1 MRCDNTEPTDFARQH
16 PAVRRDWGILVSFG
30 SSHDAKEQVRQAID
44 IADLIG
50 EYVQLRRQGSGYVA
64 LCPWHDDARPS
75 LQVNPTR
82 QSWKCWVCDI
92 GGDIFSWTMK
102 QEGVEFPE
110 ALRMLADRA
119 GITITR
125 TSGQPTAA
133 GEAVEDERRALFQ
146 TMAWAEEQYHEFLV
160 RADEAEVARRYLR
173 ERGITDDSV
182 HRFHLGFA
190 PDRRD
195 WLSGLARQA
204 GVSIERLEKVGV
216 IGRSQERGD
225 RFERFRGRVLFSIR
239 DAQGRPVGMGGR
251 LLPELNLSSPAK
263 YVNSP
268 ETPLFSKSNLVYGL
282 DVARQGIQR
291 TKMVLVTEGYT
302 DCIAAHQAGFDNTVA
317 VLGTALGERHTKL
330 LRRVA
335 DHVVLILDGDDAG
348 QRRSNE
354 VLELFLA
361 EQLDLRIATLPE
373 GLDPSDFLQQRG
385 ADAFREF
392 VERAPDALD
401 FKFQTAF
408 STVGAGGSVHQTTEA
423 VEDILRSLANAG
435 TSTAASSTAAAVKE
449 DQILYRLGRRAGVSE
464 DRLRAR
470 LADLRKS
477 TRRSTPHVPDS
488 GMTTVPPTLNLWES
502 ELFEVLLQ
510 RADALAEL
518 RTVVD
523 VDMHLPS
530 PAAKLLFSL
539 ACQLA
544 DDGEAFDFDRLMLE
558 LESPA
563 LKSLLVDLDDRGR
576 AKDAQ
581 TLDDRLRDVV
591 AGFRQRS
598 AQSKNRAQTVALGE
612 QGVAEDEELRILQ
625 EIFAQERKRHGI
637 SVPTDG

>member
-1 MRCDNTEPTDFARQH
+1 M
-16 PAVRRDWGILVSFG
+16 SFG

-64 LCPWHDDARPS
+64 LCPWHDDSRPS

-82 QSWKCWVCDI
+82 QSWKCWVCDV

-119 GITITR
+119 GISIAR
-125 TSGQPTAA
+125 PGGHQTAA

-146 TMAWAEEQYHEFLV
+146 TMAWAEEQYHDFLV

-173 ERGITDDSV
+173 ERGITDDSL

-195 WLSGLARQA
+195 WITNRARQA
-204 GVSIERLEKVGV
+204 DVSVERLEKVGV
-216 IGRSQERGD
+216 LGRSQERGD
-225 RFERFRGRVLFSIR
+225 LYERFRGRVLFSIR

-268 ETPLFSKSNLVYGL
+268 ETPLFSKSHLLYGM
-282 DVARQGIQR
+282 DVSRQGIQR

-330 LRRVA
+330 LRRVS
-335 DHVVLILDGDDAG
+335 DRVVLILDGDDAG

-392 VERAPDALD
+392 VEQAPDALD

-408 STVGAGGSVHQTTEA
+408 SSVGAAGSIHQTSEA
-423 VEDILRSLANAG
+423 VDEILRSLARVG
-435 TSTAASSTAAAVKE
+435 TSAVASSTAAALKE

-477 TRRSTPHVPDS
+477 TRRSAPQVAPIAS
-488 GMTTVPPTLNLWES
+488 EAVPPTLNFWES

-510 RADALAEL
+510 RPAAFAEL
-518 RTVVD
+518 REVVD
-523 VDMHLPS
+523 VDEHLPS

-539 ACQLA
+539 TSGLA
-544 DDGEAFDFDRLMLE
+544 DDGETFDFDRLMLE
-558 LESPA
+558 LESPV
-563 LKSLLVDLDDRGR
+563 LKSLLVDLDERGR

-581 TLDDRLRDVV
+581 TLDERVRDVV
-591 AGFRQRS
+591 AGFRQRT

-612 QGVAEDEELRILQ
+612 HGVAEDEELKILQ
-625 EIFAQERKRHGI
+625 EIFEQERKRHGI